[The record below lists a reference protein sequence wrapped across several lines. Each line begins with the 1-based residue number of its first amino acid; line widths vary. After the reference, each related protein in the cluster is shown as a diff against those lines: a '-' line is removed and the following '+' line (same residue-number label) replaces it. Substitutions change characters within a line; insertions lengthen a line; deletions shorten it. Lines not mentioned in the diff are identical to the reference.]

1 MHTVNQDYLKKM
13 NQVLSR
19 VLSEKKRVSA
29 FRIDLRFPSGNSDY
43 HNDAKV
49 ITRFIESLKEKIKW
63 DVKKKSNL
71 WRRTLTE
78 KLDYIWVREVGSES
92 HHAHYHVILF
102 LNKDNYYSLGDY
114 KKNDGNLAALINQA
128 WKSALNIK
136 SEMVSGLVHFAGSYH
151 LVQYQS
157 NNFNNTNL
165 QFELNN
171 LRQAFHYLAKDY
183 TKAYHS
189 GLRSIGCSQ

>member
-1 MHTVNQDYLKKM
+1 MYTVNQDYLKIM

-19 VLSEKKRVSA
+19 ILSEKKRVSA

-63 DVKKKSNL
+63 DVKNKSKL
-71 WRRTLTE
+71 WGKALTE

-92 HHAHYHVILF
+92 HHPHYHVILF

-136 SEMVSGLVHFAGSYH
+136 FEIASGLVHFAGSYH
-151 LVQYQS
+151 LVQYQGIAL
-157 NNFNNTNL
+157 NTTL
-165 QFELNN
+165 QFELDK
-171 LRQAFHYLAKDY
+171 LQQAFHYLAKDY
-183 TKAYHS
+183 TKAYRN
-189 GLRSIGCSQ
+189 GFRSIGCSQ